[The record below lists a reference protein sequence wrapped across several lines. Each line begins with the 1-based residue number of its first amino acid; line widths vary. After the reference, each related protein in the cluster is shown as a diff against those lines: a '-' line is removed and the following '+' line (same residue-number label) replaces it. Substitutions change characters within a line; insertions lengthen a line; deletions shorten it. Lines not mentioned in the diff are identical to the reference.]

1 MTESGGRALNKAMDG
16 EDFIS
21 FFRRATIENHKEGIE
36 PFPYQVRLAIE
47 KELPE
52 MLNIPTGLGKT
63 AAVVLSWIWR
73 RRFADEAMKSVT
85 PRRLVY
91 CLPMR
96 VLVEQTVSEINK
108 WLSNLQILG
117 DLAYD
122 PKTLKN
128 GFVEWK
134 KRVPVI
140 VLMGGEDEPK
150 WDDYPERD
158 MIIVGT
164 QDMLL
169 SRALNRGYGMSRYRW
184 PMQFGL
190 LNNDCL
196 WVFDEVQLMG
206 PGTSTSAQLQA
217 FRENMGVFFPTRSL
231 WMSATT
237 EPGWLRTIDFD
248 ANSRLESIF
257 TLNGED
263 KQRPEI
269 IKRLE
274 AKKILRKAEID
285 PTNSNDIAELIMAER
300 KPNSLTLVVVNT
312 VKRARAIFE
321 AVEKRTKGSGIESV
335 LLHSQFRY
343 EDRKR
348 AIERL
353 LDTSVPDRICVA
365 TQVVEAGVNV
375 SAHDLFSDI
384 APWTSVVQRAGR
396 CNRFGEF
403 DDSKIYWFD
412 VAADGKKESCLP
424 YDIGPIELSRLT
436 LLKLEGCSIS
446 PGSIPSL
453 AGIRPKDM
461 VVRKKDILDLFDTTP
476 DLAGNDIDISR
487 FIRDT
492 DDRSAKVFWRDF
504 KEDGWRE
511 YMPGP
516 NSIELCP
523 APIAELRKFLEKND
537 GYIWDNL
544 DGGWNLVRYARI
556 APGMTILLDSAKGGY
571 ANKTGWNPSSKTK
584 VTVLSAP
591 VQNPADNDRDYDRQ
605 SSDDEWK
612 TIAEH
617 TEQVKTSI
625 DGISGSLMIA
635 KEWAAILREGAKW
648 HDAGK
653 AHPEFQKRMLVGTG
667 RSSKEEGPWA
677 KAPKDSWKVRG
688 GGLRKH
694 FRHELLSGLLAQENR
709 CSHLVCYLAAAHHG
723 KVRMSLR
730 SMPDEIVPGDPSKK
744 FARGVWEGDETPK
757 FNLDDS
763 TPVNGWTVDLDCMVL
778 GNEKGSKSWLAKSIE
793 LRDDPSIGPFR
804 LAFLEAIM
812 KAADERASGGLP

>member
-1 MTESGGRALNKAMDG
+1 MNEGTRG

-21 FFRRATIENHKEGIE
+21 FFRRATKDEDHKEGIE

-73 RRFADEAMKSVT
+73 RRFAENVTRSVT

-91 CLPMR
+91 CLPTR
-96 VLVEQTVSEINK
+96 VLVDQTVSDINK
-108 WLSNLQILG
+108 WLTNLQIIADADY
-117 DLAYD
+117 DLKAS
-122 PKTLKN
+122 KS
-128 GFVEWK
+128 GFDEWK
-134 KRVPVI
+134 KKIPVI

-158 MIIVGT
+158 LILVGT

-190 LNNDCL
+190 LNNDCQ

-206 PGTSTSAQLQA
+206 PGTTTSAQLQA
-217 FRENMGVFFPTRSL
+217 FRERFGVVFPTRSL

-237 EPGWLRTIDFD
+237 DPGWLGTVDFD
-248 ANSRLESIF
+248 ANSRFKSIF
-257 TLNGED
+257 ALNDED
-263 KQRPEI
+263 KHESKI
-269 IKRLE
+269 IKRIE
-274 AKKILRKAEID
+274 AKKILRKAEIKPID
-285 PTNSNDIAELIMAER
+285 LNEITNLIMTER

-321 AVEKRTKGSGIESV
+321 AVEKKTKGSGTESV
-335 LLHSQFRY
+335 LLHSQFRS

-348 AIERL
+348 AIKRL

-396 CNRFGEF
+396 CNRFGEYE
-403 DDSKIYWFD
+403 DSKIYWFD

-424 YDIGPIELSRLT
+424 YDMGPIELSRSTLT
-436 LLKLEGCSIS
+436 KLEGCSMS
-446 PGSIPSL
+446 PGTIPSL

-461 VVRKKDILDLFDTTP
+461 AIRKKDILDLFDTTP

-492 DDRSAKVFWRDF
+492 DDRSAKVFWRDL

-511 YMPGP
+511 NMPGP
-516 NSIELCP
+516 ISSELCP
-523 APIAELRKFLEKND
+523 APIPELRKFLETNN
-537 GYIWDNL
+537 GYIWDEL
-544 DGGWNLVRYARI
+544 DGVWNLVRPGRV
-556 APGMTILLDSAKGGY
+556 APGMTILLDSSKGGY
-571 ANKTGWNPSSKTK
+571 ANKTGWNPNSKTK
-584 VTVLSAP
+584 VDVLSSP
-591 VQNPADNDRDYDRQ
+591 VQDPSNNDRKYDQQ
-605 SSDDEWK
+605 SSDDKWK
-612 TIAEH
+612 TIVEH
-617 TEQVKTSI
+617 TEEVKTSI
-625 DGISGSLMIA
+625 DGISRSLMIA
-635 KEWAAILREGAKW
+635 NEWAAILNEGAKW
-648 HDAGK
+648 HDSGK

-688 GGLRKH
+688 GDLRRH
-694 FRHELLSGLLAQENR
+694 FRHELLSGLLAHENG
-709 CSHLVCYLAAAHHG
+709 CSHLVCYLAATHHG

-744 FARGVWEGDETPK
+744 FARGVWEGDEIPE
-757 FNLDDS
+757 FDLDNS
-763 TPVNGWTVDLDCMVL
+763 TTVKAWTVDLDCMEL
-778 GNEKGSKSWLAKSIE
+778 GNYKGSKSWLAKSIE
-793 LRDDPSIGPFR
+793 LREDSSVGPFR

>member
-1 MTESGGRALNKAMDG
+1 LNEATNG

-21 FFRRATIENHKEGIE
+21 FFRRATKDDHKEGIE
-36 PFPYQVRLAIE
+36 PFPYQVRLAME

-52 MLNIPTGLGKT
+52 MLSIPTGLGKT

-73 RRFADEAMKSVT
+73 RRFADEVMKSVT

-108 WLSNLQILG
+108 WLCNLQILG
-117 DLAYD
+117 DVDYD
-122 PKTLKN
+122 PKTSKN
-128 GFVEWK
+128 GFDDWK
-134 KRVPVI
+134 TKVPVI

-158 MIIVGT
+158 LIIVGT

-206 PGTSTSAQLQA
+206 PGTTTSAQLQA
-217 FRENMGVFFPTRSL
+217 FREKLGVVFPTRSI

-237 EPGWLRTIDFD
+237 DPGWLQTIDFN
-248 ANSRLESIF
+248 AISRLKSVL

-263 KQRPEI
+263 KHRPEI
-269 IKRLE
+269 IKRIE
-274 AKKILRKAEID
+274 AKKILRKAEIEPAD
-285 PTNSNDIAELIMAER
+285 SNDVANLIMEER

-312 VKRARAIFE
+312 VKRARSIFE
-321 AVEKRTKGSGIESV
+321 AVEKKTKGSGTESV
-335 LLHSQFRY
+335 LLHSQFRS

-353 LDTSVPDRICVA
+353 FDTSVPDRICVS

-396 CNRFGEF
+396 CNRFGEC

-424 YDIGPIELSRLT
+424 YDMGPIELSRST
-436 LLKLEGCSIS
+436 LMKLEGCSMS
-446 PGSIPSL
+446 PGSIPLL
-453 AGIRPKDM
+453 AGIKPKDM
-461 VVRKKDILDLFDTTP
+461 AVRKKDLLDLFDTTP

-492 DDRSAKVFWRDF
+492 DDRSAKVFWRDLD
-504 KEDGWRE
+504 KDGWKE
-511 YMPGP
+511 NMPGP
-516 NSIELCP
+516 NSNELCP
-523 APIAELRKFLEKND
+523 APIAELRKFLETND
-537 GYIWDNL
+537 GYIWDEL
-544 DGGWNLVRYARI
+544 DGGWNLIRSARI

-584 VTVLSAP
+584 VTVLPSP
-591 VQNPADNDRDYDRQ
+591 VQNPAGNDRNYDQQ

-635 KEWAAILREGAKW
+635 NEWAAILREGAKW

-653 AHPEFQKRMLVGTG
+653 AHPEFQKRILVGTG

-688 GGLRKH
+688 GDLRKH
-694 FRHELLSGLLAQENR
+694 FRHELLSGLLAQENG

-723 KVRMSLR
+723 KVRISLR
-730 SMPDEIVPGDPSKK
+730 SMPDEIVPSDPSKK
-744 FARGVWEGDETPK
+744 FARGVWEGDETPE
-757 FNLDDS
+757 FNLDE
-763 TPVNGWTVDLDCMVL
+763 TTTVNGWTVDLDCMVL

-793 LRDDPSIGPFR
+793 LRDRSSVGPFR